1 MAEQKIKIDLGSLSD
16 LGKAIQENITK
27 AMNDAAKDISGNT
40 ATQSQLNNAFSFK
53 GLKENL
59 AGSIKE
65 GLSGTDKATEKNKK
79 LQTIYKANSK
89 LSANFV
95 DSIAK
100 GASKTEILGKGLA
113 LASNNIK
120 GMLGNMNPYVAAL
133 QVAVKLTQEFLKQY
147 QKTLEASRKFVSQ
160 GSLFTDKE
168 TMSMMQRTGQSAS
181 GAQGT
186 SRALDRLGISFDDIQ
201 SGRVTQA
208 QMKAFE
214 EIRKVETERLEEI
227 ARVGGPVFEAMQKGA
242 LGMAGA
248 KQAFDDMITF
258 AFAKSKGV
266 MVFAETLA
274 SVAEKIGGI
283 FTASSSIIAPTVN
296 NIGGLLASI
305 MQAVD
310 IILAVIQTIFEAVA
324 PIYDVVNEVTNS
336 IMTIL
341 GAIFEIVGKLVG
353 AILRPIKVIG
363 KAISNAMSILQS
375 IIKAIM
381 SVLTPIIDVI
391 MMVVDLITGM
401 TSGFDLLGKAF
412 EFMQPIINIVTT
424 SIQIVGAALGWVM
437 GKIGEGIKWVWDKI
451 LNFIDAGVNAI
462 PKALHSLIGT
472 LVDLYNNS
480 FLSDILGKAK
490 AVGDYQ
496 GIDLGSM
503 LSGLQGGL
511 DNTLAAIQ
519 GDTFTY
525 NYGTNS
531 GTGTTGTSNV
541 NLFANMYTIVND

>member
-27 AMNDAAKDISGNT
+27 AMNDAAKDISGNR

-65 GLSGTDKATEKNKK
+65 GLSGTDKAAEKNKK
-79 LQTIYKANSK
+79 LQAIYKANSK
-89 LSANFV
+89 LSADFV
-95 DSIAK
+95 GSIAK

-113 LASNNIK
+113 LAGNNIK

-283 FTASSSIIAPTVN
+283 FTASSSIIAPVIN
-296 NIGGLLASI
+296 LISGVLATI
-305 MQAVD
+305 MHAVD
-310 IILAVIQTIFEAVA
+310 IIMSVIQTIFEAVA
-324 PIYDVVNEVTNS
+324 PIFDVVNEVINI
-336 IMTIL
+336 IMTNL
-341 GAIFEIVGKLVG
+341 GALFKIVGKLVE
-353 AILRPIKVIG
+353 AILAPFKIIG
-363 KAISNAMSILQS
+363 KMIANTMSILQAYISAFMS
-375 IIKAIM
+375 II
-381 SVLTPIIDVI
+381 TPIIDVV
-391 MMVVDLITGM
+391 MMVVDILTSMTGGM
-401 TSGFDLLGKAF
+401 NAMGGAMKAL
-412 EFMQPIINIVTT
+412 QPVMDIVIT
-424 SIQIVGAALGWVM
+424 SIKIVGAAIGWVI

-451 LNFIDAGVNAI
+451 SGFIGTVVNAI

-511 DNTLAAIQ
+511 NNTLAAIQ

-531 GTGTTGTSNV
+531 GTGATGTSNV